1 MCLCE
6 TCFLSSATATAP
18 AKVTDHLQ
26 EPKGKPQLIPVY
38 RSLQGE
44 GLAAG
49 SKTGQQKFLEM
60 FGLVKLNLSVQEE
73 NVLEADVAK
82 LIATGLNHTDK
93 GEVLEHDLFDPYY
106 TPEQWELRHGQVEKY
121 LTEVC
126 GSAGNHL
133 SSTQLT
139 SYKEALSS
147 SCQCVAHSSHLEWVW
162 KLIDIP
168 EPVTDDWGSKLIL
181 VVIPLLLKS
190 AGLEDLDVE
199 GGRQGSPH
207 AVNFILRLPSGESQQ
222 LTGWPD
228 FTITHRYTPYAEQ
241 RILRSYARRS
251 RRLHGV
257 GEVQSQETKTGSIA
271 QAGIYGVGQLAK
283 GSVKRMAVIILFRD
297 KSAQVAVT
305 SIQQPSDPCI
315 LHENSVGE
323 VQFKIVSRLDAMS
336 LKSEEDLQEFARI
349 FISTLKWTSQE

>member
-1 MCLCE
+1 MCE